1 MPVLVWCQLLIA
13 RLILLSPG
21 QTFGHV
27 GPCEKA
33 AYGRQVGTIL
43 SGPRGLSNVGLHK
56 KLQINSWT
64 NISVLRFPEIVDGCA
79 LGVLLSLARGNVASA
94 SGLKIAEGTNFASS
108 YAIYA
113 SHLFLMCV
121 YSIKLTWMLQINNFR
136 SFRGGSVNLVNA
148 NNSGVWSK

>member
-1 MPVLVWCQLLIA
+1 MVPAPGAGLASVPVLVWRQLLIA
-13 RLILLSPG
+13 RLILLSTG

-64 NISVLRFPEIVDGCA
+64 NISVLRFPEIVDGCPWGPA
-79 LGVLLSLARGNVASA
+79 VFGARECGLGKRLENSRRDEFCQFL
-94 SGLKIAEGTNFASS
+94 
-108 YAIYA
+108 
-113 SHLFLMCV
+113 SHLRLPFCLRYV
-121 YSIKLTWMLQINNFR
+121 HTVPR
-136 SFRGGSVNLVNA
+136 
-148 NNSGVWSK
+148 